1 MATLEQ
7 LDALI
12 LGNPLLR
19 QRFRAARIKA
29 AWNVVNESAS
39 TANHAAR
46 LTWANKILDNYEA
59 ELDEEYRWLCSNA
72 TIQSD
77 PATTSD
83 NDLEFIV
90 ATFLNKW
97 ARV

>member
-12 LGNPLLR
+12 VGNPLLR

-29 AWNVVNESAS
+29 AWNVVNEDAQ

-46 LTWANKILDNYEA
+46 LVWAGKILANYETD
-59 ELDEEYRWLCSNA
+59 LDVEYRWFCSNSTVQA
-72 TIQSD
+72 S
-77 PATTSD
+77 PNTTTD
-83 NDLEFIV
+83 NDLDYVV
-90 ATFLNKW
+90 ATFLNQW
-97 ARV
+97 AAL

>member
-12 LGNPLLR
+12 VGNPLLR

-29 AWNVVNESAS
+29 AWYVVNENAQ

-46 LTWANKILDNYEA
+46 LAWANKIIGNYEA
-59 ELDEEYRWLCSNA
+59 DLDVEYRWLCSNA
-72 TIQSD
+72 TVQAS
-77 PATTSD
+77 PATTTD
-83 NDLEFIV
+83 NDLDYVV
-90 ATFLNKW
+90 AVFLNQW
-97 ARV
+97 AGV